1 MTAFPRKAIADL
13 VINEKQR
20 IVAIKDEVWELNL
33 DQIESGTG
41 RILEKELT
49 RVSELGPSTHPFSA
63 GTVLYSKLRPYLNKV
78 VVADDDGYST
88 TELVPL
94 RCDPAQVLP
103 EYLAYY
109 LRSPEFLSFAHT
121 VVSGAKMPRMVMS
134 EFWRYEIPL
143 PPIIEQRRIA
153 AILDKADALRAKR
166 REAIAKL
173 DQLLQSV
180 FLEMFGDPLNN
191 PFNWPMYELGE
202 LLIEGPQNGI
212 YKPAA
217 DYGTGT
223 PILRIDGFRAGDV
236 ITVSPIKRVR
246 LTDSEVIKYG
256 LKEGDIV
263 INRVN
268 SPEHLGKPALI
279 DVVVEPTVFESNMMR
294 MSLAK
299 QSVRPLYLLKYLV
312 QQCVRDQIAKKRKD
326 AINQSSI
333 NQGDVR
339 SLKINLPP
347 LALQEKFEK
356 IHNKI
361 IRLKAEANCN
371 SALLDSLYQS
381 IQHQAFSGT
390 L

>member
-1 MTAFPRKAIADL
+1 MTHPTVSLGQLAEITSGFAFKSELFNTSGEGLPLVRIRDVVDGKSDTYYSGEYKSEFIVEMNDALIGMDGQFNLARWRGGKAL
-13 VINEKQR
+13 LNQRVCKVKVIDDR
-20 IVAIKDEVWELNL
+20 L
-33 DQIESGTG
+33 DQNYLLRFLPSVLKDIEDKT
-41 RILEKELT
+41 
-49 RVSELGPSTHPFSA
+49 PFV
-63 GTVLYSKLRPYLNKV
+63 TVKHLSVKTLREIEVP
-78 VVADDDGYST
+78 
-88 TELVPL
+88 LVPI
-94 RCDPAQVLP
+94 
-103 EYLAYY
+103 
-109 LRSPEFLSFAHT
+109 S
-121 VVSGAKMPRMVMS
+121 
-134 EFWRYEIPL
+134 
-143 PPIIEQRRIA
+143 EQRRIA

-166 REAIAKL
+166 REAIVKL

-191 PFNWPMYELGE
+191 PFDWPIYELGE

-212 YKPAA
+212 YKPAT

-246 LTDSEVIKYG
+246 LTESEVIKYG

-279 DVVVEPTVFESNMMR
+279 DVVIESTVFESNMMR
-294 MSLAK
+294 MSLGK
-299 QSVRPLYLLKYLV
+299 DTVRPIYLLKYLV